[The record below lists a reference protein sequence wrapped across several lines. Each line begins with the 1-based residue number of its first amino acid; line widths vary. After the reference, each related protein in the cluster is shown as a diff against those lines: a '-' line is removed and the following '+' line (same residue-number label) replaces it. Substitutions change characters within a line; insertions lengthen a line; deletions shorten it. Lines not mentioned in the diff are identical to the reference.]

1 MGVFK
6 FAAVLALLS
15 IPILL
20 IQKEEQAPQI
30 VESDEIF
37 DEELT
42 ID

>member
-6 FAAVLALLS
+6 FTAVLALLS

-20 IQKEEQAPQI
+20 IQKQKQPPRV

-42 ID
+42 AD